1 MEVETSSGMMEKV
14 GKQEV
19 GISLYVGVLLAV
31 CVGVHIP
38 QMAMPSLP
46 DFSFSVPDL
55 PDIELPEVPEITM
68 PDLPEIKMPDLPE
81 MKMPDL
87 PEMKMPELPEI
98 SMPDLPEINV
108 PSMPDVKIPDLL
120 PDVDLPSI
128 PEMPEIN
135 LNPSELAQKGYNKA
149 MEGVYDMKD
158 GLTETLHTV
167 GQVVLEPLEKV
178 WTTDNGLEVEHED
191 KSDNAESEDI
201 AIEPATEEVTK
212 ESTEESENSEID
224 ATQEEIND
232 VTNNESAHIE
242 DESE

>member
-68 PDLPEIKMPDLPE
+68 PDLPEI
-81 MKMPDL
+81 
-87 PEMKMPELPEI
+87 
-98 SMPDLPEINV
+98 NV
-108 PSMPDVKIPDLL
+108 PNMPDVKIPDLL

-191 KSDNAESEDI
+191 KSDNA
-201 AIEPATEEVTK
+201 
-212 ESTEESENSEID
+212 
-224 ATQEEIND
+224 
-232 VTNNESAHIE
+232 
-242 DESE
+242 

>member
-38 QMAMPSLP
+38 QMTMPSLP

-68 PDLPEIKMPDLPE
+68 PDLPE
-81 MKMPDL
+81 
-87 PEMKMPELPEI
+87 MKMPELPEI

-108 PSMPDVKIPDLL
+108 PNMPDVKIPDLL

>member
-1 MEVETSSGMMEKV
+1 MGEVETSSGMMEKV

-38 QMAMPSLP
+38 QMAMPSMP

-55 PDIELPEVPEITM
+55 PDIELPEVPEVT
-68 PDLPEIKMPDLPE
+68 MPDLPE

-87 PEMKMPELPEI
+87 PEIKMPN
-98 SMPDLPEINV
+98 MPDI
-108 PSMPDVKIPDLL
+108 KIPDLL
-120 PDVDLPSI
+120 PDVDLPAI

-178 WTTDNGLEVEHED
+178 WTTDNEV
-191 KSDNAESEDI
+191 
-201 AIEPATEEVTK
+201 
-212 ESTEESENSEID
+212 
-224 ATQEEIND
+224 
-232 VTNNESAHIE
+232 
-242 DESE
+242 